1 MTKRNCRKK
10 TELLNI
16 IWRLRIISFGCIV
29 LLSTEVDAHQFPLVD
44 TTSLKIDTIYIAS
57 EPDYPPFCFV
67 DQSGKAAGFAIDLFL
82 ASAKAIGAKVVVK
95 VGIWDVIKQ
104 DLANGRI
111 DALPLVGRTPE
122 REDIFDFTIPF
133 LSLHGAVF
141 VRRNSSG
148 ISSIQDLHGKEIVV
162 MKGDNAEEFILREK
176 ITEKLFTTNT
186 FEEAFKNLANGEHY
200 ALLTQRITGLKLLE
214 EMKLKSVVPLD
225 FSIPGFRQD
234 FCFAVKQGDVNLLN
248 QLNEGLSIVIANN
261 VYDQIHAK
269 WFGPVESG
277 KIRLIDALKKAFL
290 FFIMMVFIASLFF
303 VFTLRRLVR
312 VRTKRL
318 NEEISEHKRL
328 LKELETKQ
336 IQFTE
341 SETQIRLLLNST
353 AEGIYGI
360 DLLGNCTF
368 INKSALNMLGYESA
382 DVILGRNMHHLIHHT
397 KADGTSCPIDEC
409 KIFQAFRE
417 GKGTH
422 CEDEL
427 LWRKNGTSF
436 PAEYF
441 SYPIFDGD
449 QITGSVVAFWDIG
462 DRIKSRDELLKLKN
476 RLEEIVAQRTMDL
489 QEKIKKLN
497 KSQKAMLFMVEDL
510 NAITAELKE
519 EQRKLELSNK
529 ELDAFTYSVSHDLR
543 APLRAI
549 NGYSKFLEEDYSESL
564 DEEGKR
570 FLLIIRQNATKM
582 DHLIADML
590 SLSRITR
597 VPLKKVEVDMNNI
610 VQLELKELSNEY
622 QTNDFNIEI
631 MELIP
636 IECDVSLIRQVWHNL
651 IGNAL
656 KYSSKSEIKK
666 IEIGSKVQNKEVLY
680 FVRDFGI
687 GFNMKYHHKL
697 FGVFQRLHSEK
708 DFEGTGVGLSIVQR
722 IVNRHGGSV
731 WAEGEPGKGAT
742 FTFSI
747 PNSQR

>member
-10 TELLNI
+10 IELLNI
-16 IWRLRIISFGCIV
+16 SWRLRIISFGCIV

-82 ASAKAIGAKVVVK
+82 ASAKAIGTEVVIK

-104 DLANGRI
+104 DLAIGRI

-122 REDIFDFTIPF
+122 REELFDFTIPF

-148 ISSIQDLHGKEIVV
+148 INSIHDLYGKEIVV

-186 FEEAFKNLANGEHY
+186 FEEAFNNLANGEHD

-336 IQFTE
+336 LQLTE

-360 DLLGNCTF
+360 DLLGNSAF

-382 DVILGRNMHHLIHHT
+382 DEILGQNMHHLIHHT
-397 KADGTSCPIDEC
+397 KTDGTTCPIDEC

-449 QITGSVVAFWDIG
+449 QITGSVVAFWDIS

-476 RLEEIVAQRTMDL
+476 RLEEIVAQWPMDL
-489 QEKIKKLN
+489 QEMI
-497 KSQKAMLFMVEDL
+497 
-510 NAITAELKE
+510 
-519 EQRKLELSNK
+519 
-529 ELDAFTYSVSHDLR
+529 
-543 APLRAI
+543 
-549 NGYSKFLEEDYSESL
+549 
-564 DEEGKR
+564 
-570 FLLIIRQNATKM
+570 
-582 DHLIADML
+582 
-590 SLSRITR
+590 
-597 VPLKKVEVDMNNI
+597 
-610 VQLELKELSNEY
+610 
-622 QTNDFNIEI
+622 
-631 MELIP
+631 
-636 IECDVSLIRQVWHNL
+636 
-651 IGNAL
+651 
-656 KYSSKSEIKK
+656 
-666 IEIGSKVQNKEVLY
+666 
-680 FVRDFGI
+680 
-687 GFNMKYHHKL
+687 
-697 FGVFQRLHSEK
+697 
-708 DFEGTGVGLSIVQR
+708 
-722 IVNRHGGSV
+722 
-731 WAEGEPGKGAT
+731 
-742 FTFSI
+742 
-747 PNSQR
+747 